1 MSDLK
6 TTAHMSV
13 YLDDRKGKVFTLGD
27 VRRFVSKCDEF
38 GVPDSHVMEECLLSI
53 TVFADRVEP
62 TLDLDEQR
70 TDVLLVMPR

>member
-6 TTAHMSV
+6 AIAHMSV
-13 YLDDRKGKVFTLGD
+13 YLHDRKGKVFTLGD
-27 VRRFVSKCDEF
+27 VRGFVSKCDEF

-70 TDVLLVMPR
+70 IDALLVMPR

>member
-6 TTAHMSV
+6 AIAHMSV

-27 VRRFVSKCDEF
+27 VRGFVSKCDEF

-70 TDVLLVMPR
+70 IDALLVIPR